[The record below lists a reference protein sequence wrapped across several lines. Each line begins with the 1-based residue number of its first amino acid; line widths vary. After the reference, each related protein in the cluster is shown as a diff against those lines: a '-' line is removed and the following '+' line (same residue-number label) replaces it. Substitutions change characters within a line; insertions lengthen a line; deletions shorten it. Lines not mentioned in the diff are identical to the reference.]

1 MVTVRRVLEDGS
13 EAAADGELTAAL
25 ADSAEQFAGLLT
37 WAAEE
42 SGFLDHGE
50 REEAISREGRELER
64 RLPQATFRLD
74 AAREARPPQVTSAGG
89 VRHRT
94 GEARPGRGPASG
106 FGPGRVPPK
115 ARPDGR

>member
-13 EAAADGELTAAL
+13 EAAADGELAAAL

-37 WAAEE
+37 WAAQE

-64 RLPQATFRLD
+64 RLLQATVLLD
-74 AAREARPPQVTSAGG
+74 AGRGGRAPHVPSAAGG
-89 VRHRT
+89 RQRT
-94 GEARPGRGPASG
+94 LEGGPGRGPG
-106 FGPGRVPPK
+106 
-115 ARPDGR
+115 